1 MNYYILLGVAQDAD
15 ADTIRSAFR
24 GLARR
29 YHPDAGV
36 GSSAER
42 FREILT
48 AYETLNDPDRRGR
61 YDRSLK
67 GRRAPATQFV
77 EPLFARVAPEPM
89 LGRPRD
95 VVPTNSLREPRW
107 LRRHN
112 DVVDQLSQ
120 LWAEVYVGP
129 LRCR

>member
-15 ADTIRSAFR
+15 VDSIRSAFR

-29 YHPDAGV
+29 YHPDAGE
-36 GSSAER
+36 GSSVER

-48 AYETLNDPDRRGR
+48 AYETLNDPNRRGR

-67 GRRAPATQFV
+67 GRCSPAIQFV
-77 EPLFARVAPEPM
+77 EPLFAGAAPEPM
-89 LGRPRD
+89 LGRHG
-95 VVPTNSLREPRW
+95 VVPTKSLRVPRW
-107 LRRHN
+107 LGRHP
-112 DVVDQLSQ
+112 DVVDELFQW
-120 LWAEVYVGP
+120 WAEVYVGP

>member
-112 DVVDQLSQ
+112 DVVDELFQ

>member
-1 MNYYILLGVAQDAD
+1 MNYYILLGIAQDAD

-29 YHPDAGV
+29 YHPDAGE

-67 GRRAPATQFV
+67 GSYAPVTQFV
-77 EPLFARVAPEPM
+77 EPLFARAAPEPM
-89 LGRPRD
+89 LSRRRG

-107 LRRHN
+107 LGRHN
-112 DVVDQLSQ
+112 DVIDELFQ
-120 LWAEVYVGP
+120 LWAEVYIGP
-129 LRCR
+129 LRWR